1 MVVRNG
7 VVEMAPIEVGLS
19 DARGIEVLAGLGDK
33 DQVILQGKDLV
44 KPKQKV
50 RTAAVE
56 SR

>member
-1 MVVRNG
+1 VKDG
-7 VVEMAPIEVGLS
+7 IVEMAPIEVGLS
-19 DARGIEVLAGLGDK
+19 DARGVEVLAGLGDS

-50 RTAAVE
+50 RTAAAE